1 MSLHIKLQTATA
13 LLSSGML
20 APLLG
25 QSLQESHQ
33 LHISPLQEVVVV
45 QEDKQA
51 NMAVAVVELEAFSL
65 EL

>member
-1 MSLHIKLQTATA
+1 MSLHIKPPTATA

-25 QSLQESHQ
+25 QSQQESHQ
-33 LHISPLQEVVVV
+33 LHISLLQAAAAALEG
-45 QEDKQA
+45 KQV
-51 NMAVAVVELEAFSL
+51 NMVAVVVELEAFSL